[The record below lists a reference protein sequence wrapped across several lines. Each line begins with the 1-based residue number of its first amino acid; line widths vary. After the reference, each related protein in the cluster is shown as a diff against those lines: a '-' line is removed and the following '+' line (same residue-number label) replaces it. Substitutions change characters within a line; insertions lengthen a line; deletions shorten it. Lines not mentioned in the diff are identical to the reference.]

1 MEYLVNVVIPPLR
14 QAFTYF
20 VPEEWEK
27 MVDTGYQ
34 VEVPLGKRQAQG
46 FVISKFPL
54 SSYQSNDEYDVKSL
68 AELPLEYRSFDPKQ
82 LPFFEWIAEYYG
94 DSLSNVLDVA
104 IPKYAP
110 PKLKRLIHLVDN
122 CDTSSLRGLRQK
134 EIVSLLQERKEP
146 VTSSELSKRFK
157 GAHGTLKSL
166 ESRGIISISTEE
178 IKNHHLS
185 NSPAPSW
192 AKSTIELNDQQ
203 LKVVPS
209 LHAALHQQAHSTFL
223 LHGVTG
229 SGKTEVYL
237 DAILHAQSLGKSS
250 LLIVPE
256 IALTPQLV
264 DRFRARL
271 GSELALLHSG
281 LSTRARWDSWR
292 ALLEGRCHV
301 AIGARSGIF
310 APIQNLGLILVD
322 EEHDHSFKQSEGLRY
337 NARDLAVMRGKFENA
352 VVILGSA
359 TPSLETLSNALKKK
373 YTYLSLDKRHTDSP
387 ETEIEIVDLTK
398 VKRSEMISPNISPR
412 LHEELTKTLTKKEQ
426 AFILYNKRGFASYLQ
441 CEKCEEVMT
450 CPNCSVTFT
459 FHQHRNQLL
468 CHYCNLQLLPP
479 EFCPAC
485 LSLDLDPNIEPPGKL
500 TPRGS
505 GTEKVFDELCSL
517 FPEAK
522 IDRLD
527 RDTANNLQEYRDVLD
542 RVRAGETDILVG
554 TQMIAKGHDLPGVTF
569 VGVVDCDVGLHFPDF
584 RASERAFQLLT
595 QVAGRAG
602 RGDKPGKVILQT
614 RVPEHSSIVMTKTK
628 NFLGF
633 AKQELSERQELY
645 YPPFSKMLRIV
656 CASQDQNIAFQTL
669 QAFRKHS
676 ESFLEKHGYHIMLLG
691 PTPTPI
697 ERVKTQWRF
706 HMLFKAGSIQ
716 QLNHLLRELRSLKL
730 KTRKVRVTYDLDP
743 YEML

>member
-1 MEYLVNVVIPPLR
+1 MEYLVNVVIPPLH
-14 QAFTYF
+14 QPLTYF
-20 VPEEWEK
+20 IPEEWEGLI
-27 MVDTGYQ
+27 DTGYQ

-46 FVISKFPL
+46 YVISKFPL
-54 SSYQSNDEYDVKSL
+54 TSFDVKDDYEVKSL
-68 AELPLEYRSFDPKQ
+68 SELPLQYRSFDPKQ
-82 LPFFEWIAEYYG
+82 LPFFQWIAEYYG
-94 DSLSNVLDVA
+94 DSLANVLDVA

-110 PKLKRLIHLVDN
+110 PKLKRLVHLEKN
-122 CDTSSLRGLRQK
+122 SDTNSLRGLRQK
-134 EIVSLLQERKEP
+134 EILSLLIERKEP
-146 VTSSELSKRFK
+146 ILLSELSRRFK
-157 GAHGTLKSL
+157 GVHGTLKSL
-166 ESRGIISISTEE
+166 ESRGVISITTEE
-178 IKNHHLS
+178 VMDHHLS
-185 NSPAPSW
+185 DTAAPSW
-192 AKSTIELNDQQ
+192 AKSSIELNEQQ
-203 LKVVPS
+203 TPVAAS
-209 LHAALHQQAHSTFL
+209 LRHSLDKGTSSTFL

-271 GSELALLHSG
+271 GPDLALLHSG

-292 ALLEGRCHV
+292 ALLENRCHV

-352 VVILGSA
+352 VVVLGSA

-373 YTYLSLDKRHTDSP
+373 YTYLSLEKRHSESE
-387 ETEIEIVDLTK
+387 ETNIEVVDLTQ
-398 VKRSEMISPNISPR
+398 VKRKEMISPNISPR
-412 LHEELTKTLTKKEQ
+412 LFEELTETLSKDEQ

-468 CHYCNLQLLPP
+468 CHYCNLHLLPP

-500 TPRGS
+500 VPRGS
-505 GTEKVFDELCSL
+505 GTEKVYNELCEL
-517 FPEAK
+517 LPNAI

-542 RVRAGETDILVG
+542 RVRSGETDILVG

-602 RGDKPGKVILQT
+602 RGTKSGRVILQT
-614 RVPEHSSIVMTKTK
+614 RVPEHSSIVMTKSK

-633 AKQELSERQELY
+633 AKQELEQRQALS

-656 CASQDQNIAFQTL
+656 SASQDQSIAFRTL
-669 QAFRKHS
+669 EAMRAHT
-676 ESFLEKHGYHIMLLG
+676 EAFLEQHNYEILALG

-706 HMLFKAGSIQ
+706 HMLFKAKSIQ